1 MIKFSIAYEL
11 ETILPLDL
19 IYVIDSFLPRPVKEK
34 KKQVSPSLEK
44 ELRRIQNIELRGKRG
59 TYMRHLEDFLLD

>member
-1 MIKFSIAYEL
+1 MLKHSPAYEL
-11 ETILPLDL
+11 EPILPLDL
-19 IYVIDSFLPRPVKEK
+19 IYVIDTFLPKPVKEK

-44 ELRRIQNIELRGKRG
+44 ELRRIQTIELRGKSG